1 MKKEDKK
8 EVKTKVAPAAPS
20 IRSAAKQ
27 RSMSVTSRAKVA
39 KKYLAEHP
47 DIIPIIEKC
56 LDDNINE
63 DGYAYFPNKERLEV
77 APLKIVLET
86 LGYQVFEEHPG
97 IAATGPFRIRW

>member
-1 MKKEDKK
+1 MKNEEKKEAKK
-8 EVKTKVAPAAPS
+8 KVAPAAPS

-27 RSMSVTSRAKVA
+27 KSMSATSRAKVA
-39 KKYLAEHP
+39 KEYLAEHP

-56 LDDNINE
+56 LDDHIND
-63 DGYAYFPNKERLEV
+63 DGCAYFPNKERLEV

-97 IAATGPFRIRW
+97 ITPTGPFRIRW